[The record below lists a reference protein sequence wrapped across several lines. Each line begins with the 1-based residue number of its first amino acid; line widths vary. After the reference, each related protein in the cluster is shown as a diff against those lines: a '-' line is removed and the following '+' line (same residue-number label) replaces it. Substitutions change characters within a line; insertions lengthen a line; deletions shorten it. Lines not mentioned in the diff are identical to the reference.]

1 MLETTTVVTPARFEQ
16 GLSYADFL
24 ARATVNRDK
33 FEQYYKESPLT
44 SGDIA
49 FFREAAALLNGPAKI
64 LALAEAW
71 CGDVYRELPT
81 VVRIAEATG
90 MELRIFLRDENPD
103 IMDEFLSNGGKSRAI
118 PVFVFYTKDTR
129 YITHFT
135 ERSAG
140 AHRELAAVI
149 DEVKGQLNLPPETTF
164 ANAPAAEKQIF
175 LREVIARI
183 LPRFPDWR
191 KESIKEM
198 RSLLST
204 ALALSNRG
212 AREGEGMDTQVPV
225 VYTIRGCEACAK
237 LLRKWDAEG
246 IAYEERR
253 VELSQAMLDQA
264 RTYGSTVPIVV
275 WPDGRVEQGFEGSL
289 GCFI

>member
-1 MLETTTVVTPARFEQ
+1 MLQATTVVTPARFNQ

-24 ARATVNRDK
+24 AKATVNRDK

-44 SGDIA
+44 GEDIE
-49 FFREAAALLNGPAKI
+49 FFKRTTTLPNGPAKI

-118 PVFVFYTKDTR
+118 PVFVFYTKNSR

-140 AHRELAAVI
+140 AHKELAAAM
-149 DEVKGQLNLPPETTF
+149 DEVRSRLNLPPETTF
-164 ANAPAAEKQIF
+164 ANAPAAEKQAF

-183 LPRFPDWR
+183 VPRFSDWR

-198 RSLLST
+198 RALLST
-204 ALALSNRG
+204 ALAWPDQG
-212 AREGEGMDTQVPV
+212 GGVGTQVPV

-264 RTYGSTVPIVV
+264 RSYGSTVPIVV
-275 WPDGRVEQGFEGSL
+275 WPDGRVEQGFDGSL